1 MNINTITAPRRN
13 RTMKIGTKIFL
24 CVSSLI
30 VVLLFVQGFISQRVI
45 SDELTKKVGDNLEE
59 SLAVK
64 VAHIEEI
71 MDRSTGDLPVLR
83 SLKAFDDYFT
93 ARFFEDGDGMVE
105 ALGSIEAF
113 LIRISKAKPMYSVL
127 QLATA
132 DNKPVLQIEEGHRV
146 EAFRRFNLDAAR
158 KQMQGHGEAETPVFH
173 NVFKDDNGNWY
184 MECVTP
190 VKVDGQLEG
199 YLWLYQPL
207 QEMLNK
213 LVESSSQTATL
224 IVSEDGSQ
232 VAKTAGLSEE
242 TAAAFVRGAD
252 AGWLLRQ
259 GNIDNLGWQIQTG
272 VPEKAAYSVI
282 ARLRNIGLA
291 TLALSLAAAIFI
303 LYIVV
308 RSITLPVSRIISG
321 LNSVSEDVDEA
332 SANLAGASSRLAE
345 GSSKEAAAL
354 EETSASLDE
363 LSSMT
368 RQNTGNAGK
377 ADSLMQEAR
386 KIVEKAS
393 HTIADQKSAMG
404 EIMRSSEETSKIIKT
419 IDEIA
424 FQTNLLALNAAVEA
438 ARAGEAGAGF
448 AVVADEVRN
457 LAMRAAEAAKNTEE
471 LLEATVNKVKEGD
484 HLSRKT
490 GEDFTEVSE
499 MVGKIASIMSEIKN
513 ASEEQLTG
521 IEQINKAVAEI
532 DRVVQQTALDAEE
545 TANASAGMKSHAE
558 EMKLFMDNLTGL
570 IGKVNSPPA
579 KDTSAGQEPKKKKL
593 LFLPA

>member
-1 MNINTITAPRRN
+1 
-13 RTMKIGTKIFL
+13 MKIGTKIFL
-24 CVSSLI
+24 SVSSLI
-30 VVLLFVQGFISQRVI
+30 AVLLFVQGVISQRVI
-45 SDELTKKVGDNLEE
+45 SEELAKKVGNNLEE

-64 VAHIEEI
+64 VSSIEEI
-71 MDRSTGDLPVLR
+71 MSRSTGDLPVLR

-93 ARFFEDGDGMVE
+93 ARFFEDGDGQVE

-132 DNKPVLQIEEGHRV
+132 DNKPVLQIEEGQRV

-158 KQMQGHGEAETPVFH
+158 KQMQGHEETEAAVFH
-173 NVFKDDNGNWY
+173 DVFKDKNGNWY

-207 QEMLNK
+207 QKMLNK
-213 LVESSSQTATL
+213 LVESSGQNATL

-232 VAKTAGLSEE
+232 VAKTASLSEE
-242 TAAAFVRGAD
+242 TASSFVRGAD
-252 AGWLLRQ
+252 AGWLLRK
-259 GNIDNLGWQIQTG
+259 GNIDNLGWQILTG
-272 VPEKAAYSVI
+272 VPEKTAYAVI

-291 TLALSLAAAIFI
+291 TLAISLAAALFT

-308 RSITLPVSRIISG
+308 RSITLPVSRIIAG

-332 SANLAGASSRLAE
+332 SENLAGASSRLAE

-363 LSSMT
+363 LSAMT
-368 RQNTGNAGK
+368 RQNTDNAGK
-377 ADSLMQEAR
+377 ADSLMREA
-386 KIVEKAS
+386 KEIVEKAG
-393 HTIADQKSAMG
+393 HTITDQKSAMD

-438 ARAGEAGAGF
+438 ARAGDAGAGF

-471 LLEATVNKVKEGD
+471 LLETTVGKVKEGD

-499 MVGKIASIMSEIKN
+499 MVGKIACIMSEIKN
-513 ASEEQLTG
+513 ASEEQSTG

-532 DRVVQQTALDAEE
+532 DRVVQQTALDADE
-545 TANASAGMKSHAE
+545 TATASAGMKNHAE
-558 EMKLFMDNLTGL
+558 ELKHFMDNLTGL
-570 IGKVNSPPA
+570 IGKINSSSA
-579 KDTSAGQEPKKKKL
+579 KETTSGQEPKKKKL

>member
-386 KIVEKAS
+386 EIVEKAS